1 MNKQPY
7 HKPELRRYGNIS
19 AMTQNSGNSATR
31 GDGGSSFGT
40 GKTKTS

>member
-19 AMTQNSGNSATR
+19 AMTQLNGPNAVR
-31 GDGGSSFGT
+31 GDGGFGT
-40 GKTKTS
+40 KSKTS